1 MTKIYAKQV
10 PPEYQDS
17 HFDYGNYENLIL
29 TGNRNYNEHWPAW
42 AENIGDAVTDA
53 LDAWEDLQKGAGY
66 YDTWEDVLND
76 FLPPHQRAPYTR
88 EERKRWHSVLEQYDE
103 RSSRNENARLC
114 SVLSLMTGK
123 AWDWCDLHGSCQGE
137 WIECFYM
144 EDQWSRE
151 HLEVL
156 EAEYFN
162 TGTEWHITEGEDD
175 PGYYQY
181 CTGWNHDMIRA
192 EIAETSGAVP
202 ADIVLYAFSGW
213 SKSAKYEEV
222 GA

>member
-1 MTKIYAKQV
+1 MTIYAKQV
-10 PPEYQDS
+10 PPEYQNS
-17 HFDYGNYENLIL
+17 NFDFSNYEYIIL
-29 TGNRNYNEHWPAW
+29 TGNRNYNEHWPEW
-42 AENIGDAVTDA
+42 AENIGDYMSEA
-53 LDAWEDLQKGAGY
+53 LSALYYIQSGRGY
-66 YDTWEDVLND
+66 FDTWEDVLND
-76 FLPPHQRAPYTR
+76 LLPPQGRDEYTR
-88 EERKRWHSVLEQYDE
+88 AERKRWVHILESYADTGNREQNKTICD
-103 RSSRNENARLC
+103 A
-114 SVLSLMTGK
+114 LSLMTGK

-144 EDQWSRE
+144 EDQWSQE

-162 TGTEWHITEGEDD
+162 TGTEWHITEGDND

-181 CTGWNHDMIRA
+181 CTGWNHAMIRA
-192 EIAETSGAVP
+192 EIAETSGAMP
-202 ADIVLYAFSGW
+202 ADIVLYEFAGW